1 MDVLRRLATG
11 RMSEMFG
18 SSMLEHDQFART
30 LGFHRKA
37 AKVCSKEG
45 EQLTK
50 LQYYARGINH
60 YASNTNLLPLEYYFL
75 WFRFEEWSAEDSA
88 AVYQFIAFLNSHS
101 WAGDL
106 LRYTM
111 AKVMGDSILDVLLP
125 TDPENLPPLTYT
137 ISDDELNSRLKG

>member
-1 MDVLRRLATG
+1 MDLLRRMATG
-11 RMSEMFG
+11 RMSEIFG

-37 AKVCSKEG
+37 SKICSKEG
-45 EQLTK
+45 DQLTK
-50 LQYYARGINH
+50 LKHYTDGINH
-60 YASNTNLLPLEYYFL
+60 FASNTSLLPIEYYVL
-75 WFRFEEWSAEDSA
+75 WFGFEPWNAEDSA
-88 AVYQFIAFLNSHS
+88 AVYQFIAFMNSHS

-125 TDPENLPPLTYT
+125 TEPEHLPPLTYT
-137 ISDDELNSRLKG
+137 ISDDELN